1 MVMILFLLLVREY
14 ASMAIKCSPGGITN
28 RINVNFNK
36 VSKNETYLKLSQ
48 KKRREEKGRNTY
60 SMKNNHILGRY
71 LTIR

>member
-1 MVMILFLLLVREY
+1 
-14 ASMAIKCSPGGITN
+14 MAIKCSPGRITN

-36 VSKNETYLKLSQ
+36 VSKNETYLKLPQ

-60 SMKNNHILGRY
+60 SMKNNHIPGRY